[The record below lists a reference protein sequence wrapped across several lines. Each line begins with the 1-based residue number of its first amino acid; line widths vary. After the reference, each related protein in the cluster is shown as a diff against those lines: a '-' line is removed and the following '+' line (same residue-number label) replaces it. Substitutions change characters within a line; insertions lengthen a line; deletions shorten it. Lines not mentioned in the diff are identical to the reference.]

1 MVAFFLTNGL
11 IAGMILATFLA
22 LCDGLFQ
29 TATFQVLIDVSYV
42 PGMENLP
49 SIVELLI
56 HLVISVLVTFAMIS
70 FYPRYRGA
78 AIWRYLLLWLAIF
91 SVLYVPVSVLGD
103 YPLTFGAFIIWVIG
117 HLLFTLFVAF
127 QVERYR

>member
-1 MVAFFLTNGL
+1 VAFYLTNGL

-29 TATFQVLIDVSYV
+29 TTTFQVLIDVSYV
-42 PGMENLP
+42 PGLDNLP

-56 HLVISVLVTFAMIS
+56 HLLISVFVTFVMIS
-70 FYPRYRGA
+70 FYPRYRSAGA
-78 AIWRYLLLWLAIF
+78 MKYLLLWLAAF
-91 SVLYVPVSVLGD
+91 SILYVPVSMLSG
-103 YPLTFGAFIIWVIG
+103 YPLAFGAFIIWVIG

>member
-1 MVAFFLTNGL
+1 LTNGL

-29 TATFQVLIDVSYV
+29 TSTFQVLIDVSYV
-42 PGMENLP
+42 PGLDNLP

-56 HLVISVLVTFAMIS
+56 HLLISVFVTLAMMY
-70 FYPRYRGA
+70 FYPRYRSA
-78 AIWRYLLLWLAIF
+78 AIWRYLLFWLAAF
-91 SVLYVPVSVLGD
+91 SFLYVPVSMLGG
-103 YPLTFGAFIIWVIG
+103 YPLSLGAFIIWVLG
-117 HLLFTLFVAF
+117 HMLFTLFVAF